1 MKFILSPTNYKKC
14 ILLVVLSL
22 MLIPRSY
29 SQSEKK
35 LLKQIEELKA
45 QPEFNPE
52 TPLYIDLLFDLAKEY
67 TYKNKDS
74 TYILANQGLAL
85 SKLTKYKKGEGYA
98 YLRLGDYYSQ
108 LMDKDNYKKY
118 YDKTIEIADNYDYEK
133 LKLIVLN
140 NYGTT
145 LSIHGD
151 VDEAL
156 KYYLEGI
163 EIGEKNKDNLMLPIL
178 YDNIAIMYSG
188 LKDYE
193 TALIFHENSLRF
205 SEKSKSAFTMAKT
218 LSNMAFS
225 YAYLHKFEN
234 AEDVIKRAIPIFI
247 EEDNMDWLSFCYE
260 VKGIIALEKKQ
271 FEDALEWYMES
282 NLLCEDLDYFTGTIN
297 TYNGLAEAYIGLGQI
312 DSAEHYALKA
322 NKAASTTHYPEILMK
337 SAKTLADIN
346 RIKGEFEV
354 ALDYQDEYL
363 ELAEKADTENF
374 KKGLAMLRS
383 YQKYEAQKKQILDE
397 KNRELASQQALTY
410 IALAGLLLLIIML
423 VLIYRNFKIQGRFNG
438 ILQKKQQIL
447 VNRELQLKESN
458 NTKDKLFS
466 LIAHDLRGPIHSF
479 HGLMQFYVR
488 GQMTKEET
496 DKFLPVA
503 LQDLSSIADMLDNL
517 LIWGKTQI
525 NGTKHE
531 PKNININDL
540 IENNMRLLKPLADKK
555 SIQVKSNVEKNL
567 VSYSDDAH
575 VDIVLRNLIGNA
587 IKFTQKNGEITIDAM
602 ENESQLVLSVADNGV
617 GMSPEKQ
624 ENLFNKNN
632 YESSYGTN
640 NEKGTGLGLFLCKE
654 MVEMNGGRIWVKSV
668 IGQGSTIY
676 FTVPKKL
683 KLRKAI

>member
-1 MKFILSPTNYKKC
+1 
-14 ILLVVLSL
+14 

>member
-1 MKFILSPTNYKKC
+1 MKFILSPTNNKKC

-22 MLIPRSY
+22 MLIPTSY

-118 YDKTIEIADNYDYEK
+118 YDKAIEIADNYSYEK
-133 LKLIVLN
+133 LKLIVIN

-145 LSIHGD
+145 LSINGD

-193 TALIFHENSLRF
+193 TALIFHENSLLL

-218 LSNMAFS
+218 LSNMGFA

-234 AEDVIKRAIPIFI
+234 AEDVLKRAIPIFI

-363 ELAEKADTENF
+363 ALAEKADTENF

-397 KNRELASQQALTY
+397 KNRELAGQQALTY

-555 SIQVKSNVEKNL
+555 SIQVKSNAEKNL

-587 IKFTQKNGEITIDAM
+587 IKFTHKNGKITIDAT
-602 ENESQLVLSVADNGV
+602 ENESELVLSVADNGV
-617 GMSPEKQ
+617 GMSSEKQ

-632 YESSYGTN
+632 YESTYGTN

-668 IGQGSTIY
+668 IDQGSTIY
-676 FTVPKKL
+676 FTIPKKL